1 MYIEINKKQQRKL
14 PTYESLLGF
23 YCIQV
28 HQGRHLP
35 MRARWLRRG
44 SISNKLKSSLA
55 LSLMLMLQYTS
66 GFYREEI
73 VGDDIRAHCMSK

>member
-1 MYIEINKKQQRKL
+1 
-14 PTYESLLGF
+14 
-23 YCIQV
+23 
-28 HQGRHLP
+28 

-66 GFYREEI
+66 EFYKVEKI
-73 VGDDIRAHCMSK
+73 LWAMIRAHCMSINEKFADANRFQYLQSYYRSLTLFQTNV